1 MKNDNLALS
10 LFNNFLENIP
20 QILAEIKERINKN
33 PIEYNIIKE
42 ANIIYDEV
50 SNTILLTSFFNVKI
64 NEIKI
69 GNYFLEYLRKNK
81 KFDFPADILK
91 YDFTIQKEQYEKY
104 EDLKGRFDIKFE
116 SKKYKFVLVIENK
129 IYSQETSE
137 SQVNKYI
144 ELLKENYKN
153 YDIHVLYLTP
163 YGNSANI
170 SEENN
175 IYYSEITHDDIANFI
190 EKFLLENKNILNTE
204 RYKNVSIAMEQ
215 IKEGEKIISETTE
228 NIKME
233 KEIVLNELKDKILNK
248 DISAIKEYSDIIN
261 YSKVIIDTKLKI
273 EFYKEILKNVKQ
285 IIKKEKLEEKELKSD
300 INFNLNLYL
309 NYKTNAYH
317 PFYYYITKKDY
328 EIYLVVDFFDTSYGI
343 IVEER
348 KNRIKYVNKLKSI
361 LKNTEFINDIKVKYD
376 CYKKAIDIDNDKPQD
391 IAEKFVELYKLLK

>member
-20 QILAEIKERINKN
+20 QILAEIKERINKS

-91 YDFTIQKEQYEKY
+91 YDLDIQKERYEKY
-104 EDLKGRFDIKFE
+104 EDLKGRFDIRFE

-129 IYSQETSE
+129 IYSQETSA

-144 ELLKENYKN
+144 ELLKNNYKN

-175 IYYSEITHDDIANFI
+175 I
-190 EKFLLENKNILNTE
+190 
-204 RYKNVSIAMEQ
+204 
-215 IKEGEKIISETTE
+215 
-228 NIKME
+228 
-233 KEIVLNELKDKILNK
+233 
-248 DISAIKEYSDIIN
+248 
-261 YSKVIIDTKLKI
+261 
-273 EFYKEILKNVKQ
+273 
-285 IIKKEKLEEKELKSD
+285 
-300 INFNLNLYL
+300 
-309 NYKTNAYH
+309 
-317 PFYYYITKKDY
+317 
-328 EIYLVVDFFDTSYGI
+328 
-343 IVEER
+343 
-348 KNRIKYVNKLKSI
+348 
-361 LKNTEFINDIKVKYD
+361 
-376 CYKKAIDIDNDKPQD
+376 
-391 IAEKFVELYKLLK
+391 

>member
-20 QILAEIKERINKN
+20 QILAEIKERINKS

-129 IYSQETSE
+129 IYSQETSA

-170 SEENN
+170 SEENSA
-175 IYYSEITHDDIANFI
+175 YYSEITHDDIANFI
-190 EKFLLENKNILNTE
+190 EKFLLENKNILNIE

-215 IKEGEKIISETTE
+215 IKEAEKIISETTE

-233 KEIVLNELKDKILNK
+233 KEIVLKELKDKILNK

-273 EFYKEILKNVKQ
+273 EFYKEILKNVKR

-300 INFNLNLYL
+300 INFNLYIDIDSE
-309 NYKTNAYH
+309 TVQH
-317 PFYYYITKKDY
+317 PFYYYIYKKDY
-328 EIYLVVDFFDTSYGI
+328 EIYLVVDFHYNSYGI
-343 IVEER
+343 IVEEEDKR
-348 KNRIKYVNKLKSI
+348 SKYINKIKNA
-361 LKNTEFINDIKVKYD
+361 LKNTEFFNYIKEKYD
-376 CYKKAIDIDNDKPQD
+376 CYKKAIDIDNDKPED

>member
-1 MKNDNLALS
+1 MKNNNLALS
-10 LFNNFLENIP
+10 LFDNFLGNIP
-20 QILAEIKERINKN
+20 QILYEIKGRKNKS
-33 PIEYNIIKE
+33 PIEYNIVKE

-50 SNTILLTSFFNVKI
+50 SNTVLLTSFFNIKI
-64 NEIKI
+64 NEIEI

-81 KFDFPADILK
+81 KIDFPADILK
-91 YDFTIQKEQYEKY
+91 YDLDIQKERYEKY

-116 SKKYKFVLVIENK
+116 SKKDKFVLVIENK

-144 ELLKENYKN
+144 ELLKDNYKN

-170 SEENN
+170 SEENSA
-175 IYYSEITHDDIANFI
+175 YYSEIIHDDIANFI

-215 IKEGEKIISETTE
+215 IKEAEKIISETTE

-233 KEIVLNELKDKILNK
+233 KEIILKELKDKILNK
-248 DISAIKEYSDIIN
+248 DIFTIKEYSDIIN
-261 YSKVIIDTKLKI
+261 YSKEIIDTKLKI

-300 INFNLNLYL
+300 TNLNLYL
-309 NYKTNAYH
+309 GDKTDACH
-317 PFYYYITKKDY
+317 PFYYYIAKKNY

-343 IVEER
+343 IVEA
-348 KNRIKYVNKLKSI
+348 KGDIRIKYINKLKNI
-361 LKNTEFINDIKVKYD
+361 LNNTEFFNDIKEKYY
-376 CYKKAIDIDNDKPQD
+376 CYKKAIDINKDKPQD
-391 IAEKFVELYKLLK
+391 IAEKFIELYKLLK